1 MEMSTENNDT
11 STTSTLE
18 VAPAVSE
25 NSRVS
30 TSESPANGVEPAD
43 ISWPIEVCHKD
54 TDLIKLKKWLKL
66 D

>member
-11 STTSTLE
+11 SITSALE
-18 VAPAVSE
+18 VAPAISE
-25 NSRVS
+25 NNSVS

-54 TDLIKLKKWLKL
+54 ADLI
-66 D
+66 

>member
-54 TDLIKLKKWLKL
+54 TDLI
-66 D
+66 